1 MNETFTFNGINSGDY
16 GVYIGGDAVYN
27 APARVVE
34 MVAVPGRN
42 GALAMDEGR
51 YENIEVT
58 YPAFLADTTQADF
71 ASRVSELR
79 NALCAVT
86 GYQRLVDDYNP
97 NEYRLAVYK
106 SGLEVSPTQYNRAGG
121 FDITF
126 ECKPQRFLVS
136 GEDEWTGGEWGETET
151 VTGEIVTLTASAA
164 DAVKTLSVTLEPQQ
178 EGSGTPSPTN
188 VRPISGTDE
197 VRVYRTGKNLLPPAP
212 NVWSGVVYSD
222 GYYNVNLTTT
232 GVEERRLFG
241 NWGIQNAV
249 SFGLK
254 EGDYIWRNT
263 GISVDGGAI
272 CTCSVRVSQHGT
284 QSYQVWNVNST
295 RHIYDD
301 DKFFILLYF
310 GTANTYYKC
319 KIGIQLELGSTV
331 TDYEP
336 YEGTTYTTAL
346 GQTVYGGTLD
356 VTSGVLTVTGAE
368 IASYSGQSINEPWLS
383 SMDEYVSGATPT
395 TGAQVVYELATPTTY
410 QLTPSEVTLLLGE
423 NVLWSNGD
431 SITVEYGMD
440 PYIIENPTR
449 FASSPLL
456 KVTGTGTVGIGSY
469 SFTLEGTSEQTV
481 YIDCEVMEAW
491 TLAGTAKVNAND
503 LVQYAGN
510 TFPKLE
516 PGLNTVSLG
525 SGISEVVITPR
536 WWKL

>member
-71 ASRVSELR
+71 ANRVSELR

-151 VTGEIVTLTASAA
+151 VTGEIVTLTASAT

-197 VRVYRTGKNLLPPAP
+197 VRVYVAP
-212 NVWSGVVYSD
+212 TQDES
-222 GYYNVNLTTT
+222 
-232 GVEERRLFG
+232 
-241 NWGIQNAV
+241 QAV
-249 SFGLK
+249 
-254 EGDYIWRNT
+254 
-263 GISVDGGAI
+263 
-272 CTCSVRVSQHGT
+272 
-284 QSYQVWNVNST
+284 
-295 RHIYDD
+295 
-301 DKFFILLYF
+301 
-310 GTANTYYKC
+310 
-319 KIGIQLELGSTV
+319 
-331 TDYEP
+331 
-336 YEGTTYTTAL
+336 TYTTAL

-356 VTSGVLTVTGAE
+356 VTSGVLTVTDAE

-395 TGAQVVYELATPTTY
+395 TGAQVVYTLATPTTY

-503 LVQYAGN
+503 LVQYAGT

-516 PGLNTVSLG
+516 PGPNTVSLG